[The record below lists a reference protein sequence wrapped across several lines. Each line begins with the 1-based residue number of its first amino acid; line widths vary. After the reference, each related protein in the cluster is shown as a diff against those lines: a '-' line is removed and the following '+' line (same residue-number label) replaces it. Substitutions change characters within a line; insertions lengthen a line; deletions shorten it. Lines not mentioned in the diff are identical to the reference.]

1 MDYEKVELTYQVI
14 EVNGVEYPVFLPA
27 FWSES
32 LSKWLTVGDENP
44 LPITLKN
51 KEEFTDLLS
60 QIGSNQ
66 TDSLSQLELLSQL
79 IDDMTMLTTGPQG
92 PPGEQGD
99 KGDPFKYGDFTE
111 EQLESLRGPQG
122 EQGPPGEVTEV
133 ELSAHTGNADV
144 HVTLE
149 DKEKWNEYEQDL
161 EGQSEELTSILEK
174 LKNAVFIEETYVE
187 DGTTVVKYS
196 DGRMECRL
204 YENLGSAGA
213 YGNGTTASPYR
224 TRSFNWTFPES
235 FINEDDLIILATPN
249 ADDPTGSSRLLTTF
263 YRTKSVDDARF
274 IQIASIS
281 DKYPEGDAFVN
292 LLAVG
297 RWK

>member
-1 MDYEKVELTYQVI
+1 MEYKNVELSYQII
-14 EVNGVEYPVFLPA
+14 EINGVRYPVFLPV

-32 LSKWLTVGDENP
+32 LEEWLTVSDKSP
-44 LPITLKN
+44 LPITIKN

-79 IDDMTMLTTGPQG
+79 IDDMKMLTTGPQG

-99 KGDPFKYGDFTE
+99 KGDPFKYEDFTE

-133 ELSAHTGNADV
+133 ELSAHTGNTDI

-174 LKNAVFIEETYVE
+174 LKDAVFIEETYVE
-187 DGTTVVKYS
+187 DGTTVIKYS

-204 YENLGSAGA
+204 YENLGSAGNH
-213 YGNGTTASPYR
+213 GNGTTASPYR
-224 TRSFNWTFPES
+224 TSSFNWTFPES

-249 ADDPTGSSRLLTTF
+249 ADDPTGASRLLTTF
-263 YRTKSVDDARF
+263 YRTKSVDDARY